1 MKNWAVMEFVSP
13 QAANGLSVPSF
24 IERGKEGV

>member
-13 QAANGLSVPSF
+13 QAANGLRAPSA
-24 IERGKEGV
+24 IQRGKEGV

>member
-13 QAANGLSVPSF
+13 QAANGFSVPSF